1 MRARDVKARAAEAA
15 EAERLAALIPEE
27 RAQYLVEAAE
37 SWAAAGRPDR
47 AGELFLTAIADG
59 GHVVGD
65 ARTYYAGFLFDTG
78 RPDEALHALAEL
90 TAARPEDPFAY
101 VCAGEVLEEAA
112 DLDGALRWFTTGLTR
127 FYRVFDLADAVD
139 DATLV
144 QLLSSRQRV
153 RRLLELPS
161 DGWDD
166 LAVEAQAVLLADLTD
181 P

>member
-1 MRARDVKARAAEAA
+1 MRDGRAARAAEAV
-15 EAERLAALIPEE
+15 EAERQAALIPEE

-47 AGELFLTAIADG
+47 AEALFEAAIADG

-78 RPDEALHALAEL
+78 RPEQALRTLADL
-90 TAARPEDPFAY
+90 RASAPQDPFEY

-112 DLDGALRWFTTGLTR
+112 DLDGALGWFSAGLA
-127 FYRVFDLADAVD
+127 FYRDFDTADAVD
-139 DATLV
+139 DATLM

-153 RRLLELPS
+153 RRLLELPPDS
-161 DGWDD
+161 WDD
-166 LAVEAQAVLLADLTD
+166 IAAGAQAVLLADLTD